1 MKTINLLKAAMLCI
15 ATLCAAGAMAQ
26 TPTQILGVYENV
38 DEIIYQTTDKKLRLY
53 VAPDPLYSP
62 GYDATDN
69 SGINGQSEWRWEKAG
84 WTGTSN
90 EIKPWTNENWLEMPV
105 TESLTIHVKE
115 RFGTAGCE
123 GSTATTKQIIA
134 VGKPSATFGT
144 LTMTGWEDEGSNTWS
159 KCSNGDDVIV
169 KIPINITESS
179 AHINARTY
187 GTTYTTTL
195 YEVDNAGNWKPNGT
209 PQSTLSADASTLAIT
224 VDNNTNNGEISFT
237 LPMLKA
243 SGSTPVRTKYVIEF
257 EGKLQSK
264 ITQLSDYRAYV
275 AGGGTGNPATYTSY
289 DFPGSTFTF
298 ILNPLPKT
306 GPIYHIPNNF

>member
-123 GSTATTKQIIA
+123 SSAATTKQIIA
-134 VGKPSATFGT
+134 VGKPYGSVGN
-144 LTMTGWEDEGSNTWS
+144 LTMTGWTPDGTNTWFICNAANS
-159 KCSNGDDVIV
+159 IEV
-169 KIPINITESS
+169 KIPISITENS
-179 AHINARTY
+179 APDAAKVY
-187 GTTYTTTL
+187 GITYTTEL
-195 YEVDNAGNWKPNGT
+195 FECDNSGVWTSKGN
-209 PQSTLSADASTLAIT
+209 QSTLSADAKDLGLVLTGGELSLTL
-224 VDNNTNNGEISFT
+224 N
-237 LPMLKA
+237 MLLA
-243 SGSTPVRTKYVIEF
+243 SGNTPVRTKYEVTF
-257 EGKLQSK
+257 TDNSLQSK
-264 ITQLSDYRAYV
+264 ISQLSDYREHV
-275 AGGGTGNPATYTSY
+275 AGGGTGTPTSY
-289 DFPGSTFTF
+289 SPYSFTGGTYTF